1 MTNLYYI
8 ENVGCDDTTQGLARM
23 TDEEFEVFKR
33 VVENLNKNSTYCC
46 MPTIEVYRINDSF
59 IEPVTDDDSDDG
71 ILYMDDGKYVLKKY
85 LYECKFVD
93 DSIVTCLSEG
103 VERVV

>member
-8 ENVGCDDTTQGLARM
+8 ENVGCDDTTHGLARM
-23 TDEEFEVFKR
+23 TDEEFAVFKR
-33 VVENLNKNSTYCC
+33 VVENLNKNSTYGC

-59 IEPVTDDDSDDG
+59 IEPAADDDSKDN

-85 LYECKFVD
+85 IYECKFVD
-93 DSIVTCLSEG
+93 CSIVTSLREG

>member
-8 ENVGCDDTTQGLARM
+8 ENVGCDDITHGLARM
-23 TDEEFEVFKR
+23 TDEEFAVFKR
-33 VVENLNKNSTYCC
+33 VVENLNKNSTYVC
-46 MPTIEVYRINDSF
+46 MPTIEVYRIDDSF
-59 IEPVTDDDSDDG
+59 IRQATDDDSSDN
-71 ILYMDDGKYVLKKY
+71 ILYMDEGKYVLKKY

-93 DSIVTCLSEG
+93 HSVVPSLSEG

>member
-1 MTNLYYI
+1 MANLYYI
-8 ENVGCDDTTQGLARM
+8 ENVGCDDTTHGLARM
-23 TDEEFEVFKR
+23 TEEEFAVFKR
-33 VVENLNKNSTYCC
+33 VVENLNKNSTYGC

-59 IEPVTDDDSDDG
+59 IESATNDDSKDK

-93 DSIVTCLSEG
+93 YNIVTTLSEG